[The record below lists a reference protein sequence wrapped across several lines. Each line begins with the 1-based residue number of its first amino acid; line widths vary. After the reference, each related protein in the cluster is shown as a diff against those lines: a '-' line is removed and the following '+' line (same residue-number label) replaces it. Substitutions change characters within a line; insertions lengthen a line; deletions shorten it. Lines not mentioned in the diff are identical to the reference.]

1 MGDGGYC
8 SEVPG
13 FCAEWGWRAVVCSGA
28 RGWSLGYFTRRAM
41 AGVAA
46 LCEGRLVV
54 FLDRGCGLLGEQEEL
69 TDVLARIGSW
79 SQGWVDELMPDCR
92 RTASV

>member
-1 MGDGGYC
+1 MKDVWLF
-8 SEVPG
+8 SWTV
-13 FCAEWGWRAVVCSGA
+13 
-28 RGWSLGYFTRRAM
+28 
-41 AGVAA
+41 VAA
-46 LCEGRLVV
+46 CLASKKSSL
-54 FLDRGCGLLGEQEEL
+54 EEL